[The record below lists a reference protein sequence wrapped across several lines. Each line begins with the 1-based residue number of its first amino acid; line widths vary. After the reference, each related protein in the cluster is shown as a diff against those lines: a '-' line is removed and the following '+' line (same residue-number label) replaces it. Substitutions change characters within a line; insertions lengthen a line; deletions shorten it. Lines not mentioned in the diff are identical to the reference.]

1 MRTDPVAFASENEA
15 QSKRPRFVIQIEYD
29 VESIYMT
36 SHAGIS
42 GIPGI
47 VMENVLRKPSAV
59 SQRIVPDEG
68 RSEIG
73 SFAFSLVDLNSVF
86 TQEIREKL
94 GDGKGLRGKKV
105 RFWVGYAR
113 FAPEESGGFGE
124 GGFGE
129 GGFGEGEAGTPPEA
143 VFSEFQLFQT
153 QIITGVSYDQGLYDI
168 KCADIT
174 REQRADIFDVK
185 RTTLRDTISATA
197 TTVPVYSTVGFQPV
211 YHGPSYSDGPNGV
224 YGYIKVQDEW
234 VRYTG
239 LTADSFTGCTRGVL
253 NTKAVEHTVDPASDA
268 DRRPK
273 VEEGIYLELPAAK
286 LTYAVLTGIIHGTSP
301 TQTLPPHWHLGID
314 PDLVRLSDFTGIG
327 TDLWNPSLDTDGF
340 VTRFQG
346 LSKIDGKK
354 FLETELYMLLGCY
367 SPIYSDG
374 TIGLKRMNQVL
385 ADAAFVT
392 VLDSRN
398 IISHGA
404 LEHDM
409 GSLHNRLQIDW
420 NWNGDRFTRSTLF
433 VDAQSVTTH
442 GPAPLKKLQ
451 FKGLHGSRHTEAIIR
466 KRLDSFRDRYT
477 SVPETTTVD
486 VLSSLNRLEVGDIV
500 RDRMRHVR
508 DYAGSTQDID
518 RSFEIQRRSVDYI
531 TGDVTLELFGST
543 APASAQAPNN
553 TGSGGALPDAFYNS
567 AGTELSTVATI
578 VVVGG
583 VGVIQAGTYNLT
595 AGIYYYLGDLELADG
610 ATLTINGTVQIRV
623 RGFFTING
631 DIDGVGRGKA
641 GQAGSGE
648 IGVQTEGLS
657 GFLGNSRGMDG
668 IIRNGGRVGI
678 IWTSPCAFTRGQYA
692 AFPYLELTVSG
703 SSLLGIPADLAG
715 TSGGA
720 GGKLG
725 STGNANPASA
735 TVVNQ
740 GGTGGDSGAG
750 LVIISRGLAFGASGA
765 IDLSGDDAAATSPV
779 TMLGQSVYPGP
790 GGAGAPG
797 ALLILLDGS
806 SVFVPDLGGKFTAAC
821 GNVPVNGNPITSRRL
836 DGRNAFSAIQPIA
849 GYLDESMISNV
860 DLSNVAYRIQYIPGA
875 ETPQEDQNDKP
886 AAPTALSIIPAQG
899 FLIIRATVELAKPL
913 DVVQV
918 YASIDNNRT
927 NAVRLAEGAA
937 DEFTHE
943 LPPSSQRWYWTRV
956 RRPTDGPDVYSDW
969 FPASATA
976 GAQAIAFGD
985 LGLPDPEFLRAIDGT
1000 YWTRSSPTKMPI
1012 TTTGGQ
1018 VGGLLTM
1025 DFNEASATSAT
1036 RTLTPAGPLPTR
1048 FEGQSLRIV
1057 VRYRRTSTIS
1067 APNNKK
1073 LQLDVFSFQTLDGT
1087 GSANLEDLIDVV
1099 ADMSTLPLNVWQTS
1113 VITVDPTSSYPFYR
1127 VRLLGTVDGSGAST
1141 GTLEVDYFNV
1151 YLSNAATDVVVTAEP
1166 ADGNEVYA
1174 SATQPVVEVTGLNG
1188 YATYTSP
1195 ANMATQV
1202 SVAWSAQGR
1211 ISNTTSGVAVGE
1223 ARLRVRVFIDSVE
1236 VFTQWLVLEGY
1247 TATDAWGNFAGS
1259 RDFDVP
1265 AGQEIEVYLQ
1275 TGRSFSTGGSSPAQT
1290 MYWREALINLVGHR
1304 R

>member
-1 MRTDPVAFASENEA
+1 MRSDPIAFATQNESQA
-15 QSKRPRFVIQIEYD
+15 KRPRFVVGIEFD
-29 VESIYMT
+29 IESLFLT
-36 SHAGIS
+36 SHTGIS
-42 GIPGI
+42 GVPGI

-105 RFWVGYAR
+105 RLWIGYAR

-129 GGFGEGEAGTPPEA
+129 GGFGEGEASTPPEA

-185 RTTLRDTISATA
+185 RTTLRDTISAAA

-211 YHGPSYSDGPNGV
+211 YHGSSYSDGPNGV

-286 LTYAVLTGIIHGTSP
+286 LAYAILSGIIHGTSP

-314 PDLVRLSDFTGIG
+314 PSLVRLSDFTGIG
-327 TDLWNPSLDTDGF
+327 TDLWNPALDTDGF

-409 GSLHNRLQIDW
+409 ASLHNRLQIDW

-433 VDAQSVTTH
+433 VDAQSVSTH

-543 APASAQAPNN
+543 APASTESPNN
-553 TGSGGALPDAFYNS
+553 TGSGNALPDAFYNS
-567 AGTELSTVATI
+567 AGTNLTSVTTI

-641 GQAGSGE
+641 GQADAGGLTDTAQGLPGF
-648 IGVQTEGLS
+648 IGH
-657 GFLGNSRGMDG
+657 SRGMDG
-668 IIRNGGRVGI
+668 LIGYGGFALRFA
-678 IWTSPCAFTRGQYA
+678 TLPCAFTQGLYS
-692 AFPYLELTVSG
+692 AFPFLELTVSG
-703 SSLLGIPADLAG
+703 NSVIGIPSDLSG
-715 TSGGA
+715 TSGGG
-720 GGKLG
+720 GGKVGFTLEK
-725 STGNANPASA
+725 SPASA
-735 TVVNQ
+735 SLISL
-740 GGTGGDSGAG
+740 GGTGANSGAG
-750 LVIISRGLAFGASGA
+750 LVVISRGLAFGASGSV
-765 IDLSGDDAAATSPV
+765 DLSGADSASTSPV
-779 TMLGQSVYPGP
+779 NLAFGTSGYPGA
-790 GGAGAPG
+790 GGAGSPG
-797 ALLILLDGS
+797 GFLVLLDGS
-806 SVFVPDLGGKFTAAC
+806 AVSVPDLGGKFVAAC
-821 GNVPVNGNPITSRRL
+821 GAVPINGTPLTQRDIAGVQPS
-836 DGRNAFSAIQPIA
+836 PIA

-899 FLIIRATVELAKPL
+899 FLIIRATVDLAKPL

-918 YASIDNNRT
+918 YASIDNNRA

-985 LGLPDPEFLRAIDGT
+985 LGLPDPEFLRATDGT
-1000 YWTRSSPTKMPI
+1000 YWTRSSAAKMPI
-1012 TTTGGQ
+1012 TSTGGQ
-1018 VGGLLTM
+1018 IGGLLTM
-1025 DFNEASATSAT
+1025 DFNEAAATSAT

-1099 ADMSTLPLNVWQTS
+1099 ADMSALPLNVWQTS

-1141 GTLEVDYFNV
+1141 GTLEIDYFNI
-1151 YLSNAATDVVVTAEP
+1151 YLSNAATDVVVTSEP
-1166 ADGNEVYA
+1166 ADGNEVY
-1174 SATQPVVEVTGLNG
+1174 SATTQPAFEVTGLNG

-1202 SVAWSAQGR
+1202 SVSWSAQGQ

-1223 ARLRVRVFIDSVE
+1223 ARLRVRVFINSVE

-1247 TATDAWGNFAGS
+1247 ATTTDWGNFAGS
-1259 RDFDVP
+1259 RDFDLP
-1265 AGQEIEVYLQ
+1265 AGQTIEVYLQ
-1275 TGRSFSTGGSSPAQT
+1275 TGRHFSTSGSSPAQT